1 MKNVEAFLSEL
12 HQVPKSNGPQYQEV
26 TFNISCTRPNVT
38 VYSSEI
44 RFYKS
49 KINSETINT
58 LSSGLCQLNNGV
70 VLLLLADLQGN
81 GRDQVIE
88 KVNLSRKRL
97 MSDEWIVFRNFKSV
111 YTQWKAN
118 HGNMENRVVK
128 LVLQGGCASIH
139 PSSIGLNITVS
150 DNKEMKDPLMV
161 VFVDT
166 SPNSE
171 AEQKML
177 QHIVQTVGTLSIE
190 HKKRQI
196 ENTIVANSNG
206 VSGEH
211 DITNSCQLQKYTVS
225 T

>member
-1 MKNVEAFLSEL
+1 MLKLFSDS
-12 HQVPKSNGPQYQEV
+12 HQVSKNNGPQYQEV
-26 TFNISCTRPNVT
+26 TFNISCTRPNET

-49 KINSETINT
+49 KINSKTIDK

-70 VLLLLADLQGN
+70 VLSLLADLQGN

-97 MSDEWIVFRNFKSV
+97 MRDEWIVFRNFKSA
-111 YTQWKAN
+111 YTQWKAD
-118 HGNMENRVVK
+118 HGNLENRVVK
-128 LVLQGGCASIH
+128 LVLEGGCASIH
-139 PSSIGLNITVS
+139 PSSIGLNSTAS
-150 DNKEMKDPLMV
+150 NEKEMKDPLMV

-166 SPNSE
+166 NPNSE

-177 QHIVQTVGTLSIE
+177 QHLVQTVGTLSIE

-196 ENTIVANSNG
+196 ENNIINSEG

-211 DITNSCQLQKYTVS
+211 DITNSCQLQKYIVS
-225 T
+225 ILN